1 MHLVAFN
8 YKKNVQQVGVECYVC
23 LPLGRKTGYWV
34 REKSLS
40 TWFISKARTES
51 VTFVNTNIR
60 ICSVIPDSS
69 TAFIIFEYPC
79 FMDDVSASLRGD
91 ATVPSAS

>member
-1 MHLVAFN
+1 MCNKLMLN
-8 YKKNVQQVGVECYVC
+8 GMYVYHSVH
-23 LPLGRKTGYWV
+23 KTGDCV
-34 REKSLS
+34 PEKSLS
-40 TWFISKARTES
+40 TWFIWKARTES

-69 TAFIIFEYPC
+69 TAFIIFKYPC

>member
-1 MHLVAFN
+1 MCNKLVLNGMHVYQSVDKLETGFVRN
-8 YKKNVQQVGVECYVC
+8 
-23 LPLGRKTGYWV
+23 PSTLGSFG
-34 REKSLS
+34 
-40 TWFISKARTES
+40 KARTES

-60 ICSVIPDSS
+60 ICSFIPDSS
-69 TAFIIFEYPC
+69 TAFIIFKYPC